1 MFLEYVWLASMDRKG
16 CLSSALTCSCANSLT
31 VQQCHFINT
40 DEASHDKRMALWFEY
55 EEAEMVY

>member
-40 DEASHDKRMALWFEY
+40 DEASHDKRMAL
-55 EEAEMVY
+55 